1 MFFYID
7 HEKTGSAFRMFRNNT
22 LRKHLN
28 NEHVFS
34 PLPAGIQ
41 KLTGTGAAI
50 SPNTVNVKY
59 SDHVKEK
66 EVMTFKLPPKK
77 LRKLYSKLPE
87 VD

>member
-1 MFFYID
+1 
-7 HEKTGSAFRMFRNNT
+7 MFRNNT
-22 LRKHLN
+22 LRQHMN
-28 NEHVFS
+28 GEHIF
-34 PLPAGIQ
+34 LPIPPEVMKQ
-41 KLTGTGAAI
+41 SGTGAAI